1 VTAVW
6 PSANVSHGS
15 GDVEAG
21 TSQEMN
27 EAVIWDTIITSPSS
41 DHMSNLAP
49 VARKKLIK
57 SGQGKSIDPSRFVFR
72 LFSFDFI
79 GYKLPSLTACADICR
94 DP

>member
-15 GDVEAG
+15 GDLEAG
-21 TSQEMN
+21 AAKEMN

-41 DHMSNLAP
+41 DHLSNLAP

-57 SGQGKSIDPSRFVFR
+57 SGKGKSIDPSRLVSHPR
-72 LFSFDFI
+72 HEIYWLFLGFFDFM
-79 GYKLPSLTACADICR
+79 C
-94 DP
+94 